1 MIKRVILLSTVL
13 CAGLLTSANALAHG
27 ASAVAGEWLPVID
40 KANAQ
45 NVSVI
50 SQIQSSPLGNEILV
64 QFTGK
69 GKLEVLGDNGEPFIR
84 ITPSGVYAN
93 WDHPMWYKVQT
104 AGPRP
109 LPEWVTDNKVESK
122 WSQVSKNNYYGWY
135 DKRLEKADEHVETW
149 NVAIALNG
157 ERSDISGYFKSLAPP
172 AKRTLVTVDNAS
184 SPIADLSAMVIPGAE
199 RAIRVSYEGDHHMV
213 VLDEHQ
219 SPMFRFSPHG
229 VEANTHSKGWKALG
243 RAPAKANKQWVKL
256 SSQAA
261 YTWPDNRLEKRSEDG
276 WKIPVFCHQDKKM
289 KYIRGGW
296 VEVASLH

>member
-1 MIKRVILLSTVL
+1 MIKRIIFMSTVL
-13 CAGLLTSANALAHG
+13 CAGLFTAANASAHG

-40 KANAQ
+40 NANTHNA
-45 NVSVI
+45 NI
-50 SQIQSSPLGNEILV
+50 TSQIQSSPLGNEILIE
-64 QFTGK
+64 FTGK
-69 GKLEVLGDNGEPFIR
+69 GKLEVLGNDGEPFIR

-135 DKRLEKADEHVETW
+135 DKRLEKIDEHLDKW

-172 AKRTLVTVDNAS
+172 AKRTLVTVDNVS
-184 SPIADLSAMVIPGAE
+184 SPIADLSAIVIPGAE
-199 RAIRVSYEGDHHMV
+199 RAIRVSYQGDHHMV
-213 VLDEHQ
+213 VLDEYQ
-219 SPMFRFSPHG
+219 SPMLRFSPKG
-229 VEANTHSKGWKALG
+229 VEVNTLSKGWQALG
-243 RAPAKANKQWVKL
+243 RAPSKSETQWVKV

-261 YTWPDNRLEKRSEDG
+261 YTWPDSRLEQQQEDG
-276 WKIPVFCHQDKKM
+276 WRISVFCHQNKKV
-289 KYIRGGW
+289 KHIKGGW
-296 VEVASLH
+296 VEVASL